1 MENVAEKKKVIF
13 SGIQPSGNLTLG
25 NYLGAL
31 KNWVKLQDEYDC
43 FFCVVDLHAITVKQ
57 VPADLRKRTLEVL
70 AINIACGI
78 DPEKNTLFIQSHVP
92 AHSEGAWL
100 LTCNTYMGEL
110 SRMTQFKD
118 KSQKHGDSIPAGLFT
133 YPVLMAADILLYN
146 TDLVPVGID
155 QKQHLELARDLA
167 GRFNNA
173 YSPTFKVP
181 DPYIPPVGAK
191 VMSLQDPS
199 KKMSKSDDN
208 PNSYILIMDTPDV
221 IRKKISRAVTDSIG
235 VVNYC
240 DEQPGVKNLL
250 DILISIK
257 GYVVD
262 LHAITVKQ
270 VPADLRKRTLEVLA
284 INIACGIDPEKNTL
298 FIQSHVPAH
307 SEGAWLLTC
316 NTYMGELSRMTQF
329 KDKSQKHGD
338 SIPAGLFTYP
348 VLMAA
353 DILLYNTDLVPVGID
368 QKQHLELARDLAGRF
383 NNAYSPTFKVPD
395 PYIPPVGAK
404 VMSLQDPSK
413 KMSKSDD
420 NPNSYILIMDT
431 PDVIRKKIS
440 RAVTDSIGVVNY
452 CDEQPGVKNLLDI
465 LISIKGYS
473 KDEVVDLYKGKG
485 YADLK
490 KDVADA
496 IVDELAPIQERVNN
510 LLKDKKA
517 LEEIYKLGAEK
528 ANYAAIKTLRK
539 MQKKIGLIPR

>member
-1 MENVAEKKKVIF
+1 MENIADKKKIIF

-31 KNWVKLQDEYDC
+31 KNWVKLQNEYDC
-43 FFCVVDLHAITVKQ
+43 FFCVVDLHAIT
-57 VPADLRKRTLEVL
+57 DLRKRTLEVL
-70 AINIACGI
+70 AIYIACGI
-78 DPEKNTLFIQSHVP
+78 DPNKNTLFIQSHVP

-118 KSQKHGDSIPAGLFT
+118 KSKKHGDSIPAGLFT

-167 GRFNNA
+167 TRFNNA

-191 VMSLQDPS
+191 VMSLQDPT

-208 PNSYILIMDTPDV
+208 PNSYILIMDPPEV

-235 VVNYC
+235 VINY
-240 DEQPGVKNLL
+240 
-250 DILISIK
+250 
-257 GYVVD
+257 
-262 LHAITVKQ
+262 T
-270 VPADLRKRTLEVLA
+270 
-284 INIACGIDPEKNTL
+284 
-298 FIQSHVPAH
+298 
-307 SEGAWLLTC
+307 
-316 NTYMGELSRMTQF
+316 
-329 KDKSQKHGD
+329 
-338 SIPAGLFTYP
+338 
-348 VLMAA
+348 
-353 DILLYNTDLVPVGID
+353 
-368 QKQHLELARDLAGRF
+368 
-383 NNAYSPTFKVPD
+383 
-395 PYIPPVGAK
+395 
-404 VMSLQDPSK
+404 
-413 KMSKSDD
+413 
-420 NPNSYILIMDT
+420 
-431 PDVIRKKIS
+431 
-440 RAVTDSIGVVNY
+440 
-452 CDEQPGVKNLLDI
+452 DEQPGVKNLLDI

-473 KDEVVDLYKGKG
+473 KDEVVELYKDKG

-496 IVDELAPIQERVNN
+496 VVEELAPIQERVNN

-528 ANYAAIKTLRK
+528 ANYAAIKNLRK